1 MWEKMTPV
9 WENTLTSSYVKWS
22 SRTGAWWWGCVGWHT
37 EYIYFTHRKVAN
49 PVGAAAC
56 HRLTMQIGSNL
67 VNKYVSAGERTSYI
81 LTQLRPRQ
89 SVHFY
94 PPVLFGGVE
103 IIFLRMCFKHC
114 TQLYVYLSSGAET
127 EHVVRWKYQICWSD
141 EENVT
146 SRETNMNAN
155 FPSCSLPFKIWL

>member
-1 MWEKMTPV
+1 MQMWEKMTPV

-37 EYIYFTHRKVAN
+37 EYIYFTHGKVAN

-94 PPVLFGGVE
+94 PPVLFVLKLYFCGCVSSTAHSVMFICPVE
-103 IIFLRMCFKHC
+103 QRPNM
-114 TQLYVYLSSGAET
+114 S
-127 EHVVRWKYQICWSD
+127 SD
-141 EENVT
+141 ENIRSAGVM
-146 SRETNMNAN
+146 RRM
-155 FPSCSLPFKIWL
+155 